1 MSVIDSCVPRSEVLD
16 GELDDAIFAANL
28 SDLVG
33 GTAKPVYADAATFFQ
48 NTHPATQLR
57 EIAQQVFRHLSDP
70 AQGGIFRRLSTG
82 FGGGKTHALMT
93 LWHLAKNA
101 SDPSVGAEI
110 VPVDLRLASVTVV
123 AIDVGAAGIPNFAQH
138 DDQGNVVTTHSLWG
152 EVAWQ
157 LKRAVG
163 VAELGEGEAADRQPN
178 REQIAALFPEGPVL
192 ILLDELVMYM
202 ANLRDIE
209 QMALLNFV
217 NKLINICAGRPQTAL
232 IISDPATQAVYASQS
247 AELARVI
254 QAAQDA
260 GDITGRT
267 ATDLDPIGDE
277 SSQVIVRRLFSSI
290 DQNGATACANSYHAL
305 YQRLVADSASKAV
318 PDESA
323 RDAYRQEIIHDY
335 PFHPRLMQT
344 TRDRLSSITEYNRSR
359 GTLRLFARLV
369 RSTFKESITI
379 DLISAGDVDWS
390 DPQIVTE
397 LLSRLNRDGFN
408 GAVNTD
414 IGQHATELDGGARG
428 IHTRVSSALLLE
440 SLQNDSNAGLS
451 AQQLTLAVLRPDE
464 AGPEP
469 VEAMERLINQ
479 CWFTYRL
486 DSGHGWQFRTEPNV
500 NQMIAQRAPGVPEA
514 DALARVH
521 AEAQGYFQGALFKV
535 VPWPQGARQ
544 VPDTAKLQ
552 LALCDSVDLA
562 KSVASLGNEEDD
574 SPRQYRNAIVAVAP
588 AKDPLDSAVA
598 LARRVV
604 AAEQILAEHKTG
616 DSGKKIRDQIEPLL
630 TSSRRDLGIQSR
642 RAFSNV
648 VLADK
653 QVRPIEEQFQV
664 PKDSPLANNVGQANL
679 SGYLE
684 AKNLIYGPGA
694 ALDTDLFVERVLPG
708 ATPNV
713 QVPGSWTARAIHER
727 ILSAPN
733 MRLVRDEGV
742 TRRTLTRALEDGRI
756 AARLGDGSAYDKT
769 GALRGPDDRRVREGG
784 ATLPLGF
791 PIDDT
796 TLVALATEPL
806 AQEWLAESEPEPTPG
821 APGASPG
828 ADGGPPPP
836 PPPPAGATRTT
847 SWEEAQKLAQE
858 RSLRLLTLDATT
870 PVAAGTLVQLA
881 GPLGAN
887 KLKVTVGCN
896 GTGKS
901 GGGRFRLLIEDAP
914 INHPSN
920 PIAMASTIYNG
931 LDDAGRSFTVRL
943 TLDFGEKGRE
953 GAADA
958 LKKAGDNV
966 AEGVTVMAEFAAPAG
981 VKPALDL

>member
-1 MSVIDSCVPRSEVLD
+1 MSVIASCVPRSEVLD

-28 SDLVG
+28 SDLVS
-33 GTAKPVYADAATFFQ
+33 GTAKPVYANAATFFQ
-48 NTHPATQLR
+48 NTHPARQLR

-70 AQGGIFRRLSTG
+70 AQGGIFSRLSTG

-101 SDPSVGAEI
+101 GDPSIGSEI
-110 VPVDLRLASVTVV
+110 VPVGLRPASVTVV
-123 AIDVGAAGIPNFAQH
+123 AIDFGAAGVPNFAQH
-138 DDQGNVVTTHSLWG
+138 DDKGKVIATHSLWG
-152 EVAWQ
+152 ETAWQ
-157 LKRAVG
+157 LRGAAG
-163 VAELGEGEAADRQPN
+163 VAELGEGEAPDRQPN

-209 QMALLNFV
+209 QKALLNFV
-217 NKLINICAGRPQTAL
+217 NKLINICASRPQTAL
-232 IISDPATQAVYASQS
+232 IISDPASQALYASQS
-247 AELARVI
+247 AELANVI
-254 QAAQDA
+254 KAAQDA
-260 GDITGRT
+260 GDLTGRT

-290 DQNGATACANSYHAL
+290 DQNAATDCANSYHAL
-305 YQRLVADSASKAV
+305 YQRLVDPSSKAV
-318 PDESA
+318 PDEAA

-344 TRDRLSSITEYNRSR
+344 TRDRLNSIAEYNRSR

-369 RSTFKESITI
+369 RSTFKNGMAV
-379 DLISAGDVDWS
+379 DLISGGDVDWS
-390 DPQIVTE
+390 DPHIVTE
-397 LLSRLNRDGFN
+397 LLARLNRDAFS

-414 IGQHATELDGGARG
+414 IGQHAAELDGGARG
-428 IHTRVSSALLLE
+428 VHTRVASALLLE
-440 SLQNDSNAGLS
+440 SLQNDLNAGLTG
-451 AQQLTLAVLRPDE
+451 QELTLAVLRPDE

-469 VEAMERLINQ
+469 VEAMERLISQ

-486 DSGHGWQFRTEPNV
+486 DSGQGWQFRTEPNV

-562 KSVASLGNEEDD
+562 KSIASLGNEEDD

-588 AKDPLDSAVA
+588 AKDPLDSAVS
-598 LARRVV
+598 LARRVL
-604 AAEQILAEHKTG
+604 AAEQILAEYKTG
-616 DSGKKIRDQIEPLL
+616 DAGKKIRDQIEPLL

-684 AKNLIYGPGA
+684 AKSLIYGPGA
-694 ALDTDLFVERVLPG
+694 SLDVDLFIDRVLPG
-708 ATPNV
+708 ATPNT
-713 QVPGSWTARAIHER
+713 QVPGSWAAKAIHER

-756 AARLGDGSAYDKT
+756 SVRLADGSAYDKAGAVT
-769 GALRGPDDRRVREGG
+769 GPEGRRVREAG
-784 ATLPLGF
+784 AALPQGF
-791 PIDDT
+791 LIDDT
-796 TLVALATEPL
+796 TLVAVATEPV
-806 AQEWLAESEPEPTPG
+806 AKGWLAESDPEPVLG
-821 APGASPG
+821 APGGEPG
-828 ADGGPPPP
+828 GSGGPPPP

-858 RSLRLLTLDATT
+858 RSLRMLTLEAAT
-870 PVAAGTLVQLA
+870 PVAAGTLVPLA

-887 KLKVTVGCN
+887 KLKITVGCN
-896 GTGKS
+896 GTAKS
-901 GGGRFRLLIEDAP
+901 GGGRFRLLIEEAP

-920 PIAMASTIYNG
+920 PVAMASTIYNS

-943 TLDFGEKGRE
+943 TLDFGEKGRD

-958 LKKAGDNV
+958 LKKA
-966 AEGVTVMAEFAAPAG
+966 AEGVADGVTMMAEFAAPAG
-981 VKPALDL
+981 VKPALEL